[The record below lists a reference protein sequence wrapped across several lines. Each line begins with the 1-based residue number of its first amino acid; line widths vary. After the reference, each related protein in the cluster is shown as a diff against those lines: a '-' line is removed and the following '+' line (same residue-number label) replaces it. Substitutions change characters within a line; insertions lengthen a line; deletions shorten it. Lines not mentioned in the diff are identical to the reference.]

1 MPFGVHTM
9 TDNILGLKFPPKPS
23 KMAFYRH
30 VRVSANGFKMNGVI
44 LKTDVIGVALSLEQS
59 SRPGPQSELHRS
71 CFQAPAKDISV
82 RTVPAHPANGGGE
95 FRRYAIQIYTST
107 LALTWIFDIVPCVKE
122 WQEGRERLDEGTTN
136 VRGKGEQE
144 WQGRK
149 GSHTWYG
156 SVFRTSVF
164 GWRTFPDLR
173 LIYGWYLTTLWI
185 KCPLWVNQPGQFSLL
200 GR

>member
-1 MPFGVHTM
+1 
-9 TDNILGLKFPPKPS
+9 
-23 KMAFYRH
+23 MASFWRLTSLASPCRWNSLPDR
-30 VRVSANGFKMNGVI
+30 VRNPNSTEAAFRRL
-44 LKTDVIGVALSLEQS
+44 LKTFLFARYQHTQ
-59 SRPGPQSELHRS
+59 RM
-71 CFQAPAKDISV
+71 
-82 RTVPAHPANGGGE
+82 GGGE